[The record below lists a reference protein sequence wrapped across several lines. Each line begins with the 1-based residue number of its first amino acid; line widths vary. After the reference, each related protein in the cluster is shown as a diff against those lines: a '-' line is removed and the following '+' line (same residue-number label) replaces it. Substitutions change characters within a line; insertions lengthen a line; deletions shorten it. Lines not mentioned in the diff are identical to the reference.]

1 MKDTISSTFILLL
14 ALTVIAAFVALN
26 VSAEIMA
33 TTVVTLALIKF
44 WLVAFQFMELKKAHV
59 FWKYLL
65 LSFGSLMG
73 IILVILL

>member
-1 MKDTISSTFILLL
+1 MKQTLFSTFILLIAMTLL
-14 ALTVIAAFVALN
+14 ATFSVFKVNTEITVKVIIALSIA
-26 VSAEIMA
+26 
-33 TTVVTLALIKF
+33 KF
-44 WLVAFQFMELKKAHV
+44 WLVALQFMELKKAHV

>member
-14 ALTVIAAFVALN
+14 ALTVMAAFVALN

-59 FWKYLL
+59 FWKASVISILIL
-65 LSFGSLMG
+65 INL
-73 IILVILL
+73 IIIIS